1 MIVIVMKRITVLSQ
15 YRTSRNEANEPV
27 DIGSGF
33 VAIYID
39 VFCVGVLYSC
49 LDVNVKLFR
58 NICLLFA
65 VSSSYVR
72 Q

>member
-1 MIVIVMKRITVLSQ
+1 MIVIVMKRITDLSQ

-39 VFCVGVLYSC
+39 VFCVGVLY
-49 LDVNVKLFR
+49 
-58 NICLLFA
+58 
-65 VSSSYVR
+65 YV
-72 Q
+72 